1 MATDTSDSKHEGE
14 QFEAAEQTRSGHFF
28 RPNVD
33 IVELRD
39 ELLVLADM
47 PGLAS
52 DLIDI
57 SFEDGTLTIH
67 GRVPPRQQ
75 ANQRFV
81 AQEYGIG
88 DFYRTFRVSEEIDA
102 SRISAEYG
110 DGVLTL
116 HLPKSEASK
125 PRRIAV
131 QAK

>member
-1 MATDTSDSKHEGE
+1 MATEISAPKQEGE
-14 QFEAAEQTRSGHFF
+14 NFEGAEQTRSGEFY

-33 IVELRD
+33 IVELHD

-47 PGLAS
+47 PGLAT

-57 SFEDGTLTIH
+57 RFEDGTLTIH
-67 GRVPPRQQ
+67 GRVPPRQPAQ
-75 ANQRFV
+75 QQFRR
-81 AQEYGIG
+81 QEYGIG

-102 SRISAEYG
+102 TRISADYG
-110 DGVLTL
+110 EGVLTL
-116 HLPKSEASK
+116 HLPKSEAAK